1 MMLPGTPRAG
11 VIRVRTKGAAPGAAS
26 GGVAR
31 NAVGMLVG
39 GPAVGAVVAAGNM
52 WARRQAQQ
60 EVCRKEAKE
69 QRKEPY
75 IRGQPG

>member
-1 MMLPGTPRAG
+1 MILLEMLRAR
-11 VIRVRTKGAAPGAAS
+11 VTRVRLDAPPQ
-26 GGVAR
+26 VQPR
-31 NAVGMLVG
+31 EVRQETRTLVG

-75 IRGQPG
+75 IRDQSG